1 MILVWVLISGL
12 AVYEASR
19 SIASEEGPFSL
30 FLRLRDRAGQAT
42 WLGRGI
48 QCGSCLSFWGGLI
61 AALLVG
67 YDTWQQFLL
76 LWGAIAG
83 IATILW
89 RVVG

>member
-1 MILVWVLISGL
+1 MILVWVVMAGL
-12 AVYEASR
+12 AVYAAAR

-42 WLGRGI
+42 WWGRGVH
-48 QCGSCLSFWGGLI
+48 CAACLSFWGGLF

-67 YDTWQQFLL
+67 ADTWRQFLL
-76 LWGAIAG
+76 LWGAIAA

>member
-1 MILVWVLISGL
+1 MILVWVVIAGL
-12 AVYEASR
+12 AVYAVAR

-30 FLRLRDRAGQAT
+30 FLRLRDRAGQTT
-42 WLGRGI
+42 WWGRGL
-48 QCGSCLSFWGGLI
+48 QCGACLSFWGGLLV
-61 AALLVG
+61 ALLIG
-67 YDTWQQFLL
+67 AENWQQFLI